1 METGQVIL
9 LILLGLVVAFLIPA
23 LVQLRRT
30 LRSAEFFLESTRPRL
45 ERTLEDL
52 QASAARFNEVSAA
65 VEHTMTRIRPAVSGA
80 ADDLTRSINR
90 FRGSLGIVS
99 AVGAALGPALAAG
112 LKAILARG
120 PGDSGGADARAETA
134 REPKREAAHE

>member
-9 LILLGLVVAFLIPA
+9 LVLLGLVVAFLVPA

-30 LRSAEFFLESTRPRL
+30 LRSAEVFLESTRPHL
-45 ERTLEDL
+45 ERTLTDL
-52 QASAARFNEVSAA
+52 QASAARFNDMTAT
-65 VEHTMTRIRPAVSGA
+65 VEQSLARVRPAMHGA
-80 ADDLTRSINR
+80 TEDLARSINS

-112 LKAILARG
+112 LKAMLTRRH
-120 PGDSGGADARAETA
+120 GDTEGAEVRAETA